1 MSDYKNTDMG
11 KYLEEKHIKVVGLK
25 LIKRN
30 TILLS
35 KRMYL

>member
-1 MSDYKNTDMG
+1 MG
-11 KYLEEKHIKVVGLK
+11 KYLDEKHVKVVGLK

-35 KRMYL
+35 KKMYL